1 MFFIFFKSLVLPNF
15 FLYLQGT
22 CANTKKCISMSK
34 RIVTFGEILL
44 RLSPPSHLRLTQA
57 SSFDLYYGCAEANV
71 AASLSKFG
79 FPVKFITAVPS
90 NELGESALSMLRSFG
105 VDPVATIQGKRLGIY
120 YFEQGASERPGKVVY
135 DREDSSFS
143 TLKTGM
149 IDWRTIFKK
158 ANWFHWSGIT
168 PSLSPDLANLC
179 KEALEVAEEMGL
191 TISADLNYRPK
202 LWQYGKKA
210 NEIMPDLV
218 KHCDLLLGGVDES
231 EKVLGVP
238 KNEGDTEEVVFANW
252 MKAFPK
258 LKNIVSTHRM
268 DANASSN
275 GISASLWNGK
285 NLLHSRRYNISH
297 IIDRIG
303 AGDAFMAGMIY
314 GLITWPEDH
323 QTALEFAV
331 AATCL
336 KHSIS
341 GDINLAT
348 VDEIKALMGGS
359 GGGRVSR

>member
-1 MFFIFFKSLVLPNF
+1 
-15 FLYLQGT
+15 
-22 CANTKKCISMSK
+22 MSK

-57 SSFDLYYGCAEANV
+57 TSFDLYYGCAEANV
-71 AASLSKFG
+71 AASLAKFG

-90 NELGESALSMLRSFG
+90 NELGESSLSMLRSFG
-105 VDPVATIQGKRLGIY
+105 VEPVATIQGKRLGIY

-143 TLKTGM
+143 TLRKGM
-149 IDWRTIFKK
+149 IDWETMFKD
-158 ANWFHWSGIT
+158 ADWFHWSGIT
-168 PSLSPDLANLC
+168 PSLSLDLAELC
-179 KEALEVAEEMGL
+179 EEALVVASKMGL
-191 TISADLNYRPK
+191 TISADLNYRTT
-202 LWQYGKKA
+202 LWKYGKKA
-210 NEIMPDLV
+210 NEVMPNLV
-218 KHCDLLLGGVDES
+218 KYCDLLLGGADET
-231 EKVLGVP
+231 EKVIGITV
-238 KNEGDTEEVVFANW
+238 NEGDTEAIIFANW

-258 LKNIVSTHRM
+258 LKTIVSTQRM

-285 NLLHSRRYNISH
+285 DLLHSRKYNISH

-303 AGDAFMAGMIY
+303 AGDAFMAGIIY
-314 GLITWPEDH
+314 GLITWSDDY

-348 VDEIKALMGGS
+348 VNEIKVLMGGS

>member
-1 MFFIFFKSLVLPNF
+1 
-15 FLYLQGT
+15 
-22 CANTKKCISMSK
+22 MSN

-44 RLSPPSHLRLTQA
+44 RLSPPSHLRITQA
-57 SSFDLYYGCAEANV
+57 TSFDSYYGCAEANV

-79 FPVKFITAVPS
+79 LPVKFVTAVPD
-90 NELGESALSMLRSFG
+90 NELGESSLSMLRSFG
-105 VDPVATIQGKRLGIY
+105 VNPIVSVQGKRLGIY

-143 TLKTGM
+143 TLKMGM

-168 PSLSPDLANLC
+168 PSLSQDLANLC
-179 KEALEVAEEMGL
+179 KEALEVATEMGL

-218 KHCDLLLGGVDES
+218 QHCDLLLGGVDES
-231 EKVLGVP
+231 ESVLGVP
-238 KNEGDTEEVVFANW
+238 RNELDTDDIVFANW
-252 MKAFPK
+252 MKVYPR

-285 NLLHSRRYNISH
+285 KLLHSRKYNISH

-303 AGDAFMAGMIY
+303 AGDAFMAGIIY

-323 QTALEFAV
+323 QMALEYAV

-348 VDEIKALMGGS
+348 VNEIKALVSGA

>member
-1 MFFIFFKSLVLPNF
+1 
-15 FLYLQGT
+15 
-22 CANTKKCISMSK
+22 MSK
-34 RIVTFGEILL
+34 KIVTFGEILL

-57 SSFDLYYGCAEANV
+57 TSFDLYFGCAEANV

-79 FPVKFITAVPS
+79 LPVKFITAVPP
-90 NELGESALSMLRSFG
+90 NELGESSLSMLRSFG
-105 VDPVATIQGKRLGIY
+105 VEPVAKVQGKRLGIY

-143 TLKTGM
+143 TLRKGM
-149 IDWRTIFKK
+149 IDWESIFQN
-158 ANWFHWSGIT
+158 ADWFHWSGIT
-168 PSLSPDLANLC
+168 PSLSLELAELC
-179 KEALEVAEEMGL
+179 KEALIVAENMGL
-191 TISADLNYRPK
+191 TISADLNYRPT
-202 LWQYGKKA
+202 LWKYGKNA

-218 KHCDLLLGGVDES
+218 KHCDLLLGGIGES
-231 EKVLGVP
+231 EKVLGV
-238 KNEGDTEEVVFANW
+238 KMNEDDTEEIVFAHW

-268 DANASSN
+268 NANASSN
-275 GISASLWNGK
+275 GLSASLWNGSA
-285 NLLHSRRYNISH
+285 LLHSQVYNVSH

-303 AGDAFMAGMIY
+303 AGDAFMAGIIY
-314 GLITWPEDH
+314 GLITWPDNH

-348 VDEIKALMGGS
+348 VSEIQALMSGS

>member
-1 MFFIFFKSLVLPNF
+1 M
-15 FLYLQGT
+15 
-22 CANTKKCISMSK
+22 
-34 RIVTFGEILL
+34 VTFGEILL

-57 SSFDLYYGCAEANV
+57 TSFDLYFGCAEANV

-79 FPVKFITAVPS
+79 LPVKFITAVPP
-90 NELGESALSMLRSFG
+90 NELGESSLSMLRSFA
-105 VDPVATIQGKRLGIY
+105 VEPIASIQGKRLGIY

-143 TLKTGM
+143 TLRKGM
-149 IDWRTIFKK
+149 IDWKTIFQD
-158 ANWFHWSGIT
+158 AEWFHWSGIT
-168 PSLSPDLANLC
+168 PSLSFELAELC
-179 KEALEVAEEMGL
+179 EEALIVASNMGL

-210 NEIMPDLV
+210 YEVMPQLV

-231 EKVLGVP
+231 ESVLGVP
-238 KNEGDTEEVVFANW
+238 RNESDTEEIVFANW

-258 LKNIVSTHRM
+258 LKNIASTHRM

-285 NLLHSRRYNISH
+285 DLLHSRRYNISH

-303 AGDAFMAGMIY
+303 AGDAFMAGIIY

-348 VDEIKALMGGS
+348 VNEIKALMGGS